1 MARTI
6 SLVGLDCGST
16 TTSAVV
22 AAAQLTTAALGRVEI
37 TDLRPTYQSEIVFT
51 PLVGE
56 KLDVA
61 RLEAYLDTWLSAAGV
76 DVGEIFAGGALITG
90 LAAQR
95 ANAAEVTRLF
105 DARLAGSVVATADDP
120 RLESWLAFLG
130 NCHQLSLVH
139 PGAPIVNL
147 DVGGGTTNLA
157 WGVDGQ
163 VTATACLN
171 VGARHLRFR
180 PGTYELVAISAYGAA
195 LLQELSIDAKVGA
208 TLSAADVAAVVERY
222 FRWTEAAVAGD
233 ESEFNSPLGK
243 MHLTAVPRGV
253 TQFDTPPV
261 VTLSGGVGQ
270 LSYQL
275 ARGASIDGTTPFGDL
290 GTELAARLAAWPRFQ
305 AGLAEVLPQGLG
317 RATVFGLLR
326 HGTELSGSTIY
337 LPRPGLL
344 PLANV
349 PIVGC
354 ITPDTPAARVAE
366 LLDLA
371 ARCTPAGC
379 LSVTELTDDSAAV
392 RAVGKRL
399 ADACAAMQQPLQRP
413 LVLLLE
419 PNLGKV
425 LGGYATRWGTLDVP
439 LVVVD
444 EVPPRDAQFVR
455 LGRPVEGTVPLSL
468 YGIR

>member
-6 SLVGLDCGST
+6 HLVGLDCGST

-22 AAAQLTTAALGRVEI
+22 ATARLTTVALGRVEI
-37 TDLRPTYQSEIVFT
+37 TDVTPTYQSEIVFT
-51 PLVGE
+51 PLKGE
-56 KLDVA
+56 RLDVA
-61 RLEAYLDTWLSAAGV
+61 RLESYLDQWLNAAGV
-76 DVGEIFAGGALITG
+76 DVSEIFAGGALVTG

-105 DARLAGSVVATADDP
+105 ETRLAGSVVATADDP

-130 NCHQLSLVH
+130 NCHQLSLDH
-139 PGAPIVNL
+139 PGTPIINL
-147 DVGGGTTNLA
+147 DIGGGTTNLA
-157 WGVDGQ
+157 WGLDGQ

-180 PGTYELVAISAYGAA
+180 PGTYELVGTSDYGAA
-195 LLQELSIDAKVGA
+195 LLEELSINGSPGA
-208 TLSAADVAAVVERY
+208 TLSAADVAAVVGRY
-222 FRWTEAAVAGD
+222 FDWIDAAVTGD
-233 ESEFNSPLGK
+233 ARAFATPLGR
-243 MHLTAVPRGV
+243 MHLAAPVRGV
-253 TQFDTPPV
+253 THFDTAPV

-270 LSYQL
+270 LAYLL
-275 ARGASIDGTTPFGDL
+275 ARGGAIDGVTPFGDL
-290 GTELAARLAAWPRFQ
+290 GGDFAARLAAWPRWR
-305 AGLAEVLPQGLG
+305 AGLKTYSPQGLG

-337 LPRPGLL
+337 LPRPELL

-349 PIVGC
+349 PIVGR
-354 ITPDTPAARVAE
+354 ITPNTPALGVAE
-366 LLDLA
+366 LVDLA
-371 ARCTPAGC
+371 ARSTPAGC
-379 LSVTELTDDSAAV
+379 ISVGELTDEAASV
-392 RAVGKRL
+392 RAVGERL
-399 ADACAAMQQPLQRP
+399 AEALAGRMQPFERP

-455 LGRPVEGTVPLSL
+455 LGSLVEGTVPLSL